1 MEISDLSPEQRAK
14 AMACE
19 SAEEL
24 VKLADEYGVCL
35 SDEQLEAITGG
46 VNWTGCSN
54 YTTNCTK
61 DFVW

>member
-1 MEISDLSPEQRAK
+1 MDFKDLTPEQREK

-24 VKLADEYGVCL
+24 VKLAEEFGVVL
-35 SDEQLEAITGG
+35 SEEQLDALSGG
-46 VNWTGCSN
+46 FDWGDCKNN
-54 YTTNCTK
+54 KCTK

>member
-1 MEISDLSPEQRAK
+1 MNIEDLTPEQRAK

-24 VKLADEYGVCL
+24 VKLAEEFGVTL
-35 SDEQLEAITGG
+35 SDEQLDAISGG
-46 VNWTGCSN
+46 MDWGTCSKDE
-54 YTTNCTK
+54 CTK

>member
-1 MEISDLSPEQRAK
+1 MNIEDLTPEQREQ

-24 VKLADEYGVCL
+24 VELAERFGVVL
-35 SDEQLEAITGG
+35 SEEQLDALSGG
-46 VNWTGCSN
+46 IDWGDCKNN
-54 YTTNCTK
+54 KCTK